1 VISEGTQNTPQQRA
15 HGTGIS
21 ITAVLSALTKRAG
34 SIRRSACTI
43 LWFSSLLLISLSAGA
58 QYRFK
63 AWTAEDGLPQNI
75 IRGMHQTPDGYLW
88 IATLD
93 GMARFGGAHFKVFNK
108 GNTPGIVTNRFNA
121 MVGGQDG
128 DLWMVTESGR
138 ITRFHNDSF
147 QTYGEAQ
154 GLPEDAPVSGIT
166 SDDSGHVWIL
176 FRDTIAQWDEG
187 SGRFRDIATK
197 TPRVHNYKVLRWGH
211 LGFWGWNEKGL
222 SCFVRGQ
229 FIENP
234 LPTWLPASSIW
245 EVAVDQKRN
254 IWVETLKGQHISIIA
269 GKASIQPPG
278 STVDYVDHQ
287 GHTWTMTIGHQL
299 DRSMQGATF
308 GPNPPGPFTQVIED
322 REGSL
327 WLGTEG
333 HGLYELR
340 RQFVQTYSSQQG
352 LIDSNIYPIYQDHTG
367 AIWVGAWSTGLSR
380 FKDGK
385 FTNYTVA
392 DGLPDALVTAIH
404 EDRDGQIWIA
414 TYKGLCIFVHG
425 KLQKTSGPALSDG
438 TIVQVIQ
445 QDKSGAL
452 WFGTPKGL
460 VKYSNGITR
469 IFTTHDGLA
478 TNDVRAIVESPSGDL
493 WIGGYGGLTR
503 LPDGQFTDAMQRYG
517 SPGDSIRSMYEDNEG
532 VLWIGTYDNGL
543 ARLKDG
549 QLTRYGIRDGLF
561 SNSAFQI
568 LEDAHGNLWMSS
580 NWGIYRVRKQDLNE
594 YANKQKKIASVA
606 YGKIDGMLNAEC
618 NGGLSPAGIK
628 TRDGKLWFP
637 TQNGVAVIDP
647 ESVPYN
653 PLPPPVII
661 ESSQLD
667 RVELPVTSA
676 LQIAP
681 GKQNL
686 EIQYNAL
693 SFIKSDQIQ
702 FRYLMEGLD
711 ANWIEAGSRRTAYY
725 SHMPPGKYVFR
736 VMARNSDGVW
746 NMAGESLPVVVQA
759 PFYRTWFFL
768 TLLLLLGAMLIWA
781 IANYRVIQLKRA
793 QIAQHHFSQ
802 QLIASQEGE
811 RKRIAAELHDSLGQR
826 LVVINNLALFFLRTY
841 REHFKDE
848 EQADAVKEISAE
860 ATLAIEETRS
870 IAYNLRPFQLDRLG
884 LIKSIEGLVRTVS
897 KSSGIHFTTDFD
909 DIDELFPEDLRINFY
924 RIVQESLSNI
934 MKHAQATEVSV
945 RIARTATSVVLTIQD
960 NGRGFS
966 PAGYAAQ
973 AGAGGLGLTGMAER
987 ATLLGGRLKMRSEPT
1002 NGAAMTVEIPLRGE
1016 GHVG

>member
-1 VISEGTQNTPQQRA
+1 VISEGTQNTPQPRA
-15 HGTGIS
+15 YGTGIS
-21 ITAVLSALTKRAG
+21 ITTVLSTLTKRAG

-43 LWFSSLLLISLSAGA
+43 LWLSSLLLISLSAGA

-93 GMARFGGAHFKVFNK
+93 GMARFGGTHFKAFNK
-108 GNTPGIVTNRFNA
+108 GNTPGIISNRFNA

-138 ITRFHNDSF
+138 ITRYHNDSF

-176 FRDTIAQWDEG
+176 LKDKIAQWDEG
-187 SGRFRDIATK
+187 AGRFRDTVSK
-197 TPRVHNYKVLRWGH
+197 TPRVHDYKVLRWGH
-211 LGFWGWNEKGL
+211 PGFWGWNEKGL
-222 SCFVRGQ
+222 YCFVRGQ

-234 LPTWLPASSIW
+234 LPPWLPASSIW
-245 EVAVDQKRN
+245 EAAIDQKRN
-254 IWVETLKGQHISIIA
+254 IWLETLKGEHISIVA
-269 GKASIQPPG
+269 GRASIQPIG
-278 STVDYVDHQ
+278 STVDYVDKQ
-287 GHTWTMTIGHQL
+287 GHTWTMSIGHQL

-333 HGLYELR
+333 HGLYELH
-340 RQFVQTYSSQQG
+340 RQFVQTYSRQQG

-367 AIWVGAWSTGLSR
+367 AVWIGAWSTGLSR
-380 FKDGK
+380 FNDGK

-392 DGLPDALVTAIH
+392 DGLPDPLVTAIH

-414 TYKGLCIFVHG
+414 TYKGLCIFAHG
-425 KLQKTSGPALSDG
+425 KLQKASGPALSDD

-460 VKYSNGITR
+460 VKYSNGMTR

-503 LPDGQFTDAMQRYG
+503 LPRGQFTDAIQRYG
-517 SPGDSIRSMYEDNEG
+517 SPGDSIRSLYEDNDG
-532 VLWIGTYDNGL
+532 ALWIGTYDNGL

-549 QLTRYGIRDGLF
+549 KVTRYGIRDGLF

-568 LEDAHGNLWMSS
+568 LEDGHGNLWMSS

-594 YANKQKKIASVA
+594 YANKQKVIASVA

-618 NGGLSPAGIK
+618 NGGFSPAGIK

-637 TQNGVAVIDP
+637 TQNGIAVIDP

-653 PLPPPVII
+653 PQPPPVII

-667 RVELPVTSA
+667 RVELPLTSA

-725 SHMPPGKYVFR
+725 SHMPPGRYVFR
-736 VMARNSDGVW
+736 VIARNSDGVW
-746 NMAGESLPVVVQA
+746 NMAGRSLPVVVQA

-768 TLLLLLGAMLIWA
+768 TLLLFLGAMLIWA
-781 IANYRVIQLKRA
+781 IANYRVAQLKRA

-841 REHFKDE
+841 RDHFKDE

-860 ATLAIEETRS
+860 ATLAIEETRN

-897 KSSGIHFTTDFD
+897 KSSGIHFTTDFA

-934 MKHAQATEVSV
+934 MKHAQATEVSI
-945 RIARTATSVVLTIQD
+945 RIVRTATIVVLTVQD
-960 NGRGFS
+960 DGRGFS
-966 PAGYAAQ
+966 PERHTAQ

-1002 NGAAMTVEIPLRGE
+1002 GGTVMTVEIPLRGE
-1016 GHVG
+1016 GHAG

>member
-1 VISEGTQNTPQQRA
+1 MISEGAQNIPQQRA
-15 HGTGIS
+15 HGIGVVIDAIFS
-21 ITAVLSALTKRAG
+21 VLTKRAG
-34 SIRRSACTI
+34 SIRHAVCT
-43 LWFSSLLLISLSAGA
+43 LVWFSSLLLISLSAGA

-63 AWTAEDGLPQNI
+63 AWTADDGLPQNI

-88 IATLD
+88 VATLD
-93 GMARFGGAHFKVFNK
+93 GMARFGGAHFKAFNK
-108 GNTPGIVTNRFNA
+108 GNTPGIISNRFNA

-128 DLWMVTESGR
+128 DFWMVTESGR

-176 FRDTIAQWDEG
+176 FKDKIAQWDEG
-187 SGRFRDIATK
+187 SGRFRDTVSKI
-197 TPRVHNYKVLRWGH
+197 PRVHDYKALRWGH

-222 SCFVRGQ
+222 YCFVRGQ

-234 LPTWLPASSIW
+234 LPAWLPASSIW
-245 EVAVDQKRN
+245 EAAIDQKRN
-254 IWVETLKGQHISIIA
+254 IWLETLKGDHISIIA
-269 GKASIQPPG
+269 RRASIQPAG

-287 GHTWTMTIGHQL
+287 GHTWTMSIGRQL

-308 GPNPPGPFTQVIED
+308 GANPPGPFTQVIED

-333 HGLYELR
+333 HGLYELH

-367 AIWVGAWSTGLSR
+367 AVWVGAWSTGLSR
-380 FKDGK
+380 FDDGK

-392 DGLPDALVTAIH
+392 DGLPSPLVTAIH

-425 KLQKTSGPALSDG
+425 KLQKASGPALSDD

-460 VKYSNGITR
+460 VKYSNGKTR
-469 IFTTHDGLA
+469 IFTMHDGLA

-493 WIGGYGGLTR
+493 WIGGYGGLTK
-503 LPDGQFTDAMQRYG
+503 LPGGQFTDAIQRYG
-517 SPGDSIRSMYEDNEG
+517 SPGDSIRSLYEDNEG

-594 YANKQKKIASVA
+594 YANKQKTIASVA

-618 NGGLSPAGIK
+618 NGGFSPAGIR

-653 PLPPPVII
+653 PQPPPVII

-676 LQIAP
+676 LKIAP

-711 ANWIEAGSRRTAYY
+711 ADWIEAGSRRTAYY

-736 VMARNSDGVW
+736 VIARNSDGVW
-746 NMAGESLPVVVQA
+746 NMAGRSLPVDVQA

-781 IANYRVIQLKRA
+781 IANYRVAQLKRA
-793 QIAQHHFSQ
+793 QITQHHFSQ
-802 QLIASQEGE
+802 QLIASQEAE

-841 REHFKDE
+841 RDHFKDE
-848 EQADAVKEISAE
+848 EQADAVNEISAE

-897 KSSGIHFTTDFD
+897 KSSGIHFTTDFT
-909 DIDELFPEDLRINFY
+909 DIDELFPEELRINFY

-934 MKHAQATEVSV
+934 MKHAQATEVSI
-945 RIARTATSVVLTIQD
+945 RIARTVTTVVLTIQD

-966 PAGYAAQ
+966 PAGHAAQ

-1002 NGAAMTVEIPLRGE
+1002 GGTVITVEIPLRGE
-1016 GHVG
+1016 GHAG